1 MIVLYILL
9 AIILLIVAV
18 LSIKVS
24 VIADYSKEFYLKIK
38 YLFLEIPVYP
48 VSEKKK
54 KKEKP
59 IEEAKEAAPPP
70 EEQAAKKGGKN
81 PIKNFLEN
89 EGVSGVIG
97 LINDTARII
106 GGFFGSIF
114 RHVIFDELFL
124 TIVVGGRDAADTAI
138 KYGRISSAVFPPLGY
153 ICSHAKVKKYDADVS
168 PDFLAD
174 VSTAEFHV
182 KISFR
187 PIFLVGAVLVLAVKM
202 LFKVIF
208 KLLFSKPQSS
218 DENTNKNK
226 VKQGGAQ

>member
-9 AIILLIVAV
+9 AIILLIAV
-18 LSIKVS
+18 ILSIKVS
-24 VIADYSKEFYLKIK
+24 IIADYSKEFYLKIK

-59 IEEAKEAAPPP
+59 IEEAKETAPPP

-81 PIKNFLEN
+81 PIKTFLEN
-89 EGVSGVIG
+89 EGVSGVVG

-153 ICSHAKVKKYDADVS
+153 ICSHAKVKKYDVDIS

-218 DENTNKNK
+218 DKNINKNK
-226 VKQGGAQ
+226 VEQGGAQ

>member
-9 AIILLIVAV
+9 AIIILIAAI

-24 VIADYSKEFYLKIK
+24 VIADYSQNFYLKVK
-38 YLFLEIPVYP
+38 YLFLEISVYP
-48 VSEKKK
+48 SSGKKA

-59 IEEAKEAAPPP
+59 AEETKEDVPSQ
-70 EEQAAKKGGKN
+70 EEQGAKKGGKN
-81 PIKNFLEN
+81 PIKTFLEN

-138 KYGRISSAVFPPLGY
+138 KYGRVSASVFPPLGY

-187 PIFLVGAVLVLAVKM
+187 PIFLLRSYLNCFSVNHKAVIIISIKI
-202 LFKVIF
+202 K
-208 KLLFSKPQSS
+208 
-218 DENTNKNK
+218 
-226 VKQGGAQ
+226 